1 MKNLLLTLFPSPVMI
16 WDLEATELA
25 VISAAIDQAEAQSQR
40 HWDLGRHSVET
51 SYNPQGVNDII
62 DLGIQPLADAIH
74 QCQRRYFERLG
85 SPPKDLKIVESWF
98 NWYSVGGYMG
108 DHEHPTCTVSGVYYH
123 RAEEDTAGTLCFRNP
138 NPVILNKLWPADV
151 EGMEIVEIP
160 PQPGR
165 LVMFPSWMTHSV
177 NRVENTKTSI
187 SFNMR

>member
-1 MKNLLLTLFPSPVMI
+1 MKNLLLELFPSPVMV
-16 WDLEATELA
+16 WDIEGSELEWVTQSIE
-25 VISAAIDQAEAQSQR
+25 QAETQAHR
-40 HWDLGRHSVET
+40 HWDQGRHNVET
-51 SYNPQGVNDII
+51 SYDPQGVNDIV
-62 DLGIQPLADAIH
+62 DLGLQPLAEVIH

-85 SPPKDLKIVESWF
+85 SQPRELKIVESWF
-98 NWYSVGGYMG
+98 NWYGTGGYMG

-123 RAEEDTAGTLCFRNP
+123 RAEANSGYLCFRNP

-177 NRVENTKTSI
+177 NRVENHKTSI

>member
-1 MKNLLLTLFPSPVMI
+1 MNILP
-16 WDLEATELA
+16 A
-25 VISAAIDQAEAQSQR
+25 
-40 HWDLGRHSVET
+40 
-51 SYNPQGVNDII
+51 
-62 DLGIQPLADAIH
+62 
-74 QCQRRYFERLG
+74 RYQEF
-85 SPPKDLKIVESWF
+85 I
-98 NWYSVGGYMG
+98 
-108 DHEHPTCTVSGVYYH
+108 
-123 RAEEDTAGTLCFRNP
+123 